1 MNSNYAISVIKMS
14 LKENK
19 ALVSR
24 YFEMTAQNMETIAD
38 EVLDVDFINHDFPV
52 SIPGLPQGREGLKQ
66 SMKNIIY
73 RAFPDTQFAIDDLIA
88 EGDRVVVR
96 YTYWGTHTG
105 AFLGIAPSGKKLTAT
120 AIAIYRIVDGKI
132 KEQWLAD
139 RRSTPN
145 IIAQVRSG

>member
-1 MNSNYAISVIKMS
+1 M
-14 LKENK
+14 
-19 ALVSR
+19 R
-24 YFEMTAQNMETIAD
+24 
-38 EVLDVDFINHDFPV
+38 
-52 SIPGLPQGREGLKQ
+52 
-66 SMKNIIY
+66 NIIY

-88 EGDRVVVR
+88 EGDKVVVR

-105 AFLGIAPSGKKLTAT
+105 EFIGIAPSGKKLTAT

-145 IIAQVRSG
+145 IIAQIRSG